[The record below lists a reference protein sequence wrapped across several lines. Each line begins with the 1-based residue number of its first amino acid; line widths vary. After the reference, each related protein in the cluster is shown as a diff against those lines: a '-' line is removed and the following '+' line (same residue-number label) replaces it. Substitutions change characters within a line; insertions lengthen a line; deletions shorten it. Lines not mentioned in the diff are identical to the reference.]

1 MENMETKVVAHDSI
15 DDGDQPIQS
24 TSTGEAASLWERI
37 RLLRPGQWLRIV
49 AVAVAIVGLALYLI
63 LPQVIIAYQ
72 RYDNLTV
79 GDRVLEEMPLQFI
92 SGINNFFGGTSFA
105 FYKNS
110 EYQSVEILTS
120 QVARFNFFALGLFL
134 LVLVACGLTL
144 WLNFTKKHEKWSKLI
159 TLFYVVGGLM
169 IIMGPIWFLATNGF
183 GGADYTDGLD
193 VSRYWNYNELYVHD
207 AYGALV
213 AGLVVIAAAVLF
225 GIGTSLEGG
234 KNDARNA
241 A

>member
-1 MENMETKVVAHDSI
+1 M
-15 DDGDQPIQS
+15 
-24 TSTGEAASLWERI
+24 
-37 RLLRPGQWLRIV
+37 
-49 AVAVAIVGLALYLI
+49 
-63 LPQVIIAYQ
+63 
-72 RYDNLTV
+72 
-79 GDRVLEEMPLQFI
+79 
-92 SGINNFFGGTSFA
+92 
-105 FYKNS
+105 
-110 EYQSVEILTS
+110 
-120 QVARFNFFALGLFL
+120 ARFNFFALGLFL